1 MLANFTKQ
9 TNSLLA
15 NVIKVWPVFKK
26 MKYVSQKERFEH
38 LQQFKFDSRMIN
50 EGFVISN
57 ELKCLKKKD
66 FIILR

>member
-1 MLANFTKQ
+1 
-9 TNSLLA
+9 
-15 NVIKVWPVFKK
+15 

-57 ELKCLKKKD
+57 ELKCLKKGISSFLGNKK
-66 FIILR
+66 